1 MTLENDTTL
10 RCITCKYCNGFD
22 LDGKTIE
29 CYEGCNNYE
38 KYEARDK
45 KRRYRNMTNTEIN
58 SQEKVKKRRGQEDIG
73 LAYRLRKI
81 MELRSVTQSELATSI
96 GVTRQA
102 VSLYATGKNVPNATV
117 LAKIAKRLNV
127 STDWLCGMSEKNS
140 NVISI
145 KTDKIIIQDET
156 LARFIHDENIKLEL
170 IAITMGGE
178 FENSNIY
185 VNAVLRKQKGDC

>member
-1 MTLENDTTL
+1 
-10 RCITCKYCNGFD
+10 
-22 LDGKTIE
+22 
-29 CYEGCNNYE
+29 
-38 KYEARDK
+38 
-45 KRRYRNMTNTEIN
+45 MTNTD
-58 SQEKVKKRRGQEDIG
+58 SQKNVKKRRGQEDIG
-73 LAYRLRKI
+73 LSCRLQKI
-81 MELRSVTQSELATSI
+81 MELRSVTQSELAKSI

-102 VSLYATGKNVPNATV
+102 VSLYITGKNVPNATV